1 MKAIVYREYGSADVL
16 KLEEVSKPAPK
27 DNEVLIKVRAA
38 AVNPLDWHFMRGVPG
53 FVRLF
58 AGLRKPK
65 KTRLGVDVA
74 GDVELVGTAV
84 EGFKPGDSVFGMA
97 EGAFAEYVC
106 APVSAI
112 VVKPQNMNYEQ
123 AAAVPIGGLTALQA
137 LRDKAK
143 LQSGQKVLI
152 NGASGGVGTFA
163 VQISKW
169 MGAKVTGICSTRNV
183 ELVRGIGA
191 ERVIDYTREGF
202 TASVERYDA
211 IFDLVGN
218 RPLAAFRSVLNPR
231 GVFIACGG
239 GGPETPASHLL
250 AGMIEQLV
258 VGWFTRQRLV
268 GILAKG
274 NRGDLEI
281 LSKLMTTGD
290 VTPVV
295 DRCYRLSEVPQ
306 AIRYLEE
313 GHARG
318 KVVIALE

>member
-218 RPLAAFRSVLNPR
+218 RPLGCV
-231 GVFIACGG
+231 
-239 GGPETPASHLL
+239 PECPESQGSL
-250 AGMIEQLV
+250 
-258 VGWFTRQRLV
+258 
-268 GILAKG
+268 
-274 NRGDLEI
+274 
-281 LSKLMTTGD
+281 
-290 VTPVV
+290 
-295 DRCYRLSEVPQ
+295 YRLRWRRSGNAGESP
-306 AIRYLEE
+306 AG
-313 GHARG
+313 GHDRTARG
-318 KVVIALE
+318 GVVYAPAPGRDFGKRKQRRPGNSEQADDDRRCHSGS